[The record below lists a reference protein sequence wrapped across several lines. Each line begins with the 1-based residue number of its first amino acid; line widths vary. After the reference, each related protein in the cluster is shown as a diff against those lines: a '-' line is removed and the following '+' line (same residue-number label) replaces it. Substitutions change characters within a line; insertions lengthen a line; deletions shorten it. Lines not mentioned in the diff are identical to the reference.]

1 MIQLAG
7 KLPRN
12 CSSLNIILLTVTDSC
27 RSPCMTVVPV
37 LLGPPNMGLACITV
51 VLYWTFLLSVEGYD
65 ELYRKFR
72 ESCKRLTPKIHACVI
87 ETHSLW
93 GPAAIRAFQFLPRLS
108 TVTVLSE
115 LPVIVRSTRSS
126 SC

>member
-1 MIQLAG
+1 
-7 KLPRN
+7 
-12 CSSLNIILLTVTDSC
+12 
-27 RSPCMTVVPV
+27 
-37 LLGPPNMGLACITV
+37 MGLACITV

>member
-1 MIQLAG
+1 
-7 KLPRN
+7 
-12 CSSLNIILLTVTDSC
+12 
-27 RSPCMTVVPV
+27 
-37 LLGPPNMGLACITV
+37 MGLACITV

-93 GPAAIRAFQFLPRLS
+93 GPAAIRALPRLS
-108 TVTVLSE
+108 TGTVLSE